1 MDPFIYE
8 SNRETDKVES
18 FADDKTV
25 SFLATPEGL
34 RAICQILEDFSMIS
48 GLHCNMD
55 KSVLMYVG
63 SDDPVPEYLSQYEF
77 KLVDCITILGMKID
91 RKLEKLQDGH
101 IATMSKVSKIINFW
115 DRFYLSLPGRI
126 NIAKT
131 LILSQISYLGSII
144 TPTDESLRSLREMI
158 DKFIIGRLK
167 IAKDRICRPQS
178 LGGLGMI
185 DIAEFIVAQQVTWF
199 KRAHISTR
207 DNWRCD
213 LKKLGNGNVLTVGRA
228 DIIENKFPIFK
239 FLTTSFEKF
248 LKSFNSTNDNFT
260 KSYLL
265 NNPSITRSRHDKL
278 PININFFAG
287 NIPNNELHLVSQISL
302 EQISENGR
310 LLSLDN
316 IAANTGLNIN
326 LVLYLRLQAAL
337 HTAATITGNN
347 RVTDGSKTSLSNFL
361 KRFKKGSRQIR
372 DTISSHRT
380 SRVKIGEIRNVVTF
394 ENLIATGMNSDSV
407 RKKFLSF
414 WGFSFLPMNI
424 REFSFKFFNN
434 SLGLNQRLA
443 RYVGGRGEECT
454 FCSIVNN
461 GPNVPETFIHLFFDC
476 YTSRNIRDWFE
487 TTYLPE
493 IELVTRGDQ
502 LKFWFFGIIPGTD
515 DNSNT
520 FILALVQIFFYSLWR
535 FKLQKRIPVRS
546 SFELEIFYNLDK
558 IILASRLIREHMT
571 ETDILLCRN
580 WDTVRHRRG

>member
-1 MDPFIYE
+1 
-8 SNRETDKVES
+8 
-18 FADDKTV
+18 
-25 SFLATPEGL
+25 
-34 RAICQILEDFSMIS
+34 
-48 GLHCNMD
+48 
-55 KSVLMYVG
+55 
-63 SDDPVPEYLSQYEF
+63 
-77 KLVDCITILGMKID
+77 
-91 RKLEKLQDGH
+91 
-101 IATMSKVSKIINFW
+101 
-115 DRFYLSLPGRI
+115 
-126 NIAKT
+126 
-131 LILSQISYLGSII
+131 
-144 TPTDESLRSLREMI
+144 MI

-228 DIIENKFPIFK
+228 DTIENKFPIFK

-326 LVLYLRLQAAL
+326 LVLYLR
-337 HTAATITGNN
+337 
-347 RVTDGSKTSLSNFL
+347 
-361 KRFKKGSRQIR
+361 
-372 DTISSHRT
+372 
-380 SRVKIGEIRNVVTF
+380 RNVVTF

-454 FCSIVNN
+454 FCSIANN
-461 GPNVPETFIHLFFDC
+461 RPNVPETFIHFFFDC
-476 YTSRNIRDWFE
+476 YTSSNIRNWFG
-487 TTYLPE
+487 TTYLPK
-493 IELVTRGDQ
+493 INFNTRSDQ

-520 FILALVQIFFYSLWR
+520 FILALVQIFFIAYGVS
-535 FKLQKRIPVRS
+535 KCKNESQ
-546 SFELEIFYNLDK
+546 
-558 IILASRLIREHMT
+558 
-571 ETDILLCRN
+571 
-580 WDTVRHRRG
+580 